1 MWNLYQQAMSWSQQ
15 PSKIF
20 GLDPECQYLCYCFD
34 EAVLLFG
41 KWVEKYLDMREQK
54 GKNKG
59 KPLYR
64 LEQILDDNFK
74 DAQRATSLRG
84 LLALMGT
91 AAGVG

>member
-1 MWNLYQQAMSWSQQ
+1 MWNLYQQAKTYSQR
-15 PSKIF
+15 PSVLF
-20 GLDPECQYLCYCFD
+20 GLDEQYQYICYCFD

-41 KWVEKYLDMREQK
+41 KWVEKYLDTREQK

-59 KPLYR
+59 KPLYK

-74 DAQRATSLRG
+74 EGQRATSLRG

-91 AAGVG
+91 AAGRA